1 MIFADIHNHLL
12 YGADDGAEDYAEM
25 IKMVDI
31 AYEEGIR
38 FLCATP
44 HFCPT
49 EFGNNSE
56 KSKQAFLELNEYCS
70 KKYPDLKLILGNEA
84 FYMDETLSW
93 IKSGLCRTI
102 GTTRYVL
109 VEFNTNES
117 ERKILES
124 VYAIVTAGYVPILA
138 HAERYSKVS
147 MNLLRKFHEDGV
159 LFQVNSDSF
168 FSGLSFCRKIRL
180 KMLLMEQ
187 MVDFVS
193 TDAHS
198 PDERAPKMKQCY
210 EHIVQKYGKEYADNI
225 CCKNAVGLFFSG
237 DYRRV

>member
-1 MIFADIHNHLL
+1 MVFADIHNHLL

-25 IKMVDI
+25 IKMADI

-56 KSKQAFLELNEYCS
+56 ISKTAFSELEKYCS
-70 KKYPDLKLILGNEA
+70 EKYPDLKLILGNEA
-84 FYMDETLSW
+84 FYMEETLSW

-102 GTTRYVL
+102 GTTRYIL
-109 VEFNTNES
+109 VEFNMNEA
-117 ERKILES
+117 ERKIFENI
-124 VYAIVTAGYVPILA
+124 YAIMTAGYVPILA

-159 LFQVNSDSF
+159 LIQVNSDSF
-168 FSGLSFCRKIRL
+168 FCGLSFFRKIRL
-180 KMLLMEQ
+180 KMLLMEKI
-187 MVDFVS
+187 VDFVS

-198 PDERAPKMKQCY
+198 SQDRAPRMKKCY
-210 EHIVQKYGKEYADNI
+210 EHIVEKYGEEYANNI
-225 CCKNAVGLFFSG
+225 CCKNAVNLFYADNS
-237 DYRRV
+237 RRI